1 MFKEEIPLPRR
12 FQAAKIGNCC
22 LKEKPY
28 LYPSNFIPGAMKHK
42 SLNINYTLT
51 DTLAELSSA
60 DRQLMEEALKAAGNA
75 YAPYSG
81 FKVGAA
87 LRLANGKIV
96 TGNNQENA
104 AYPSGLCAER
114 VALFSASSQHPDAV
128 IDTLAVT
135 IISPNKI
142 IEPISPCGS
151 CRQVLAE
158 YESRQNN
165 KIRII
170 FSGETGKTITVE
182 GIENLL
188 PMVFNANKMNNS

>member
-1 MFKEEIPLPRR
+1 
-12 FQAAKIGNCC
+12 
-22 LKEKPY
+22 
-28 LYPSNFIPGAMKHK
+28 MKHK
-42 SLNINYTLT
+42 SLTINYSVSE
-51 DTLAELSSA
+51 TLAALNTA
-60 DRQLMEEALKAAGNA
+60 DQHLMEEAIKAAKNA

-81 FKVGAA
+81 FSVGAA

-114 VALFSASSQHPDAV
+114 VALFSASSLYPDEV
-128 IDTLAVT
+128 IETIAVT
-135 IISPNKI
+135 IKTPHKI
-142 IEPISPCGS
+142 IEPVSPCGA

-158 YESRQNN
+158 YENKQDK

-170 FSGETGKTITVE
+170 FSGETGKTFTVE

-188 PMVFNANKMNNS
+188 PMTFNSRNMNNG

>member
-1 MFKEEIPLPRR
+1 
-12 FQAAKIGNCC
+12 
-22 LKEKPY
+22 
-28 LYPSNFIPGAMKHK
+28 MKHK
-42 SLNINYTLT
+42 SLTITYSTSE
-51 DTLAELSSA
+51 TLAELNTT
-60 DRQLMEEALKAAGNA
+60 DRQLMKEAFKAAGNA

-81 FKVGAA
+81 FRVGAA
-87 LRLANGKIV
+87 LQLANGIIV

-114 VALFSASSQHPDAV
+114 VALFSASSQYPDEV
-128 IDTLAVT
+128 IETIAVT

-158 YESRQNN
+158 YESRQDR

-170 FSGETGKTITVE
+170 FSGETGKTCSVE

-188 PMVFNANKMNNS
+188 PMMFNAHKMNNG

>member
-1 MFKEEIPLPRR
+1 
-12 FQAAKIGNCC
+12 
-22 LKEKPY
+22 
-28 LYPSNFIPGAMKHK
+28 MKHK
-42 SLNINYTLT
+42 SLTINYSLAETLT
-51 DTLAELSSA
+51 ELNAA
-60 DRQLMEEALKAAGNA
+60 DQQLMKEALKAAGNA

-87 LRLANGKIV
+87 LRLASGKVV

-114 VALFSASSQHPDAV
+114 VALFSASSQYPDEIIETIA
-128 IDTLAVT
+128 IT

-142 IEPISPCGS
+142 TEPISPCGS

-158 YESRQNN
+158 YESKQDK

-170 FSGETGKTITVE
+170 FSGETGKTITVD

-188 PMVFNANKMNNS
+188 PMMFNAQKMNNS

>member
-1 MFKEEIPLPRR
+1 MNR
-12 FQAAKIGNCC
+12 
-22 LKEKPY
+22 
-28 LYPSNFIPGAMKHK
+28 K
-42 SLNINYTLT
+42 SLTINYSIAESLT
-51 DTLAELSSA
+51 ELNTT
-60 DRQLMEEALKAAGNA
+60 DRQLMEEAHKAAGNA

-87 LRLANGKIV
+87 LQLANGKIV

-114 VALFSASSQHPDAV
+114 VALFSASSQYPDEV
-128 IDTLAVT
+128 IEIIAVT
-135 IISPNKI
+135 IVTPNKI

-158 YESRQNN
+158 YESRQDK

-188 PMVFNANKMNNS
+188 PMMFNARKMNNS